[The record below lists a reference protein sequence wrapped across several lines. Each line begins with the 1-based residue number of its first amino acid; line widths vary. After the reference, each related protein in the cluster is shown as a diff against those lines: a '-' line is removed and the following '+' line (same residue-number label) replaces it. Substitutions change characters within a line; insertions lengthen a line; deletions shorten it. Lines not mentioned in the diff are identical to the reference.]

1 MGLLLQETLASFCV
15 LSTYRVI
22 SVFFTTCALLVSGK
36 ELRNALICFTLIFP
50 AFTEKMRSDFS
61 SSPFTCSTTTY
72 MATNGDRREVRVGE
86 GGS

>member
-1 MGLLLQETLASFCV
+1 
-15 LSTYRVI
+15 
-22 SVFFTTCALLVSGK
+22 
-36 ELRNALICFTLIFP
+36 LICFTLIFP